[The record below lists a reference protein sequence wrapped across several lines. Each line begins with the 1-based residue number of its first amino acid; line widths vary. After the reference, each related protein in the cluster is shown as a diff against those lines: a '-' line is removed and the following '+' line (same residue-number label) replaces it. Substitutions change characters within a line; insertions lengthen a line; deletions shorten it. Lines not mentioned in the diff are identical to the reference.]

1 MEIVATGV
9 EVIGA
14 HGPLLAPTSLRVA
27 DGQTLLVT
35 GEAGTG
41 KTALALALSGRLKP
55 SAGSVRLDG
64 SADADVLRRTVAVV
78 DAPQITEPDEALQVR
93 DVVAE
98 GLSLAG
104 RRSTRRKVRDWLAER
119 ELPGDV
125 RFENLP
131 AHQRTRLLIDLACES
146 RTTRALVLDCPDR
159 HGHDPQHWYSPATA
173 RAADGMAVIV
183 LCSTHSAD
191 ELGAPAVRIGA
202 NDTESEGTEKS
213 DDTQNPGKTRKSTS
227 VR

>member
-14 HGPLLAPTSLRVA
+14 HGPLLAPTSLRVT

-55 SAGSVRLDG
+55 SSGSVRLDG
-64 SADADVLRRTVAVV
+64 SASTNALRRAVSVV
-78 DAPQITEPDEALQVR
+78 DAPQITEPDDALQVR

-98 GLSLAG
+98 GLSLAQ
-104 RRSTRRKVRDWLAER
+104 RRSTRRRVRDWLAER

-125 RFENLP
+125 RFENLT

-159 HGHDPQHWYSPATA
+159 HGHDPRPWYSAATA
-173 RAADGMAVIV
+173 RAERGMAVVV
-183 LCSTHSAD
+183 LCSTHSAA

-202 NDTESEGTEKS
+202 
-213 DDTQNPGKTRKSTS
+213 DDTQKSTS
-227 VR
+227 AG

>member
-27 DGQTLLVT
+27 DGQVRLVT

-64 SADADVLRRTVAVV
+64 SADPDKLRRAVAVV
-78 DAPQITEPDEALQVR
+78 DAPQITEPDDALQVR

-104 RRSTRRKVRDWLAER
+104 RGSTRRKVRGWLDER

-125 RFENLP
+125 RFDNLT
-131 AHQRTRLLIDLACES
+131 AHQRTRLLVDLACES

-159 HGHDPQHWYSPATA
+159 HGDDPQLWYSQATA
-173 RAADGMAVIV
+173 RAEGGMAVVV

-191 ELGAPAVRIGA
+191 KLGVPSVRIGA
-202 NDTESEGTEKS
+202 
-213 DDTQNPGKTRKSTS
+213 DDTQKSTS
-227 VR
+227 AG

>member
-9 EVIGA
+9 EVVGA
-14 HGPLLAPTSLRVA
+14 HGPLLAPTSLRVT

-55 SAGSVRLDG
+55 SSGSVRLDG
-64 SADADVLRRTVAVV
+64 SASADALRRAVAVV
-78 DAPQITEPDEALQVR
+78 DAPQITEPDDALQVTN
-93 DVVAE
+93 VVAE
-98 GLSLAG
+98 GLSLAR
-104 RRSTRRKVRDWLAER
+104 RRSTRRRVRDWLAER

-125 RFENLP
+125 RFENLT

-146 RTTRALVLDCPDR
+146 RTARALVLDCPDR
-159 HGHDPQHWYSPATA
+159 HGHDPQHWYAAATA
-173 RAADGMAVIV
+173 RAEAGMAVVV

-191 ELGAPAVRIGA
+191 KLGAPAVRIGA
-202 NDTESEGTEKS
+202 DE
-213 DDTQNPGKTRKSTS
+213 TQKSTS
-227 VR
+227 AG

>member
-14 HGPLLAPTSLRVA
+14 HGPLLAPTSLRVS
-27 DGQTLLVT
+27 DGQALLVT
-35 GEAGTG
+35 GDAGTG
-41 KTALALALSGRLKP
+41 RTALALALSGRLKP

-64 SADADVLRRTVAVV
+64 SADPDRLRRTVAVV
-78 DAPQITEPDEALQVR
+78 DAPQITEPDDALQVR

-104 RRSTRRKVRDWLAER
+104 RSSTRRRVRAWLAER
-119 ELPGDV
+119 ELPADV
-125 RFENLP
+125 RFENLA

-159 HGHDPQHWYSPATA
+159 HGDDPQHWYSQATA
-173 RAADGMAVIV
+173 RAAAGMAVV
-183 LCSTHSAD
+183 ALCSTHSAEKLD
-191 ELGAPAVRIGA
+191 VPAVRISA
-202 NDTESEGTEKS
+202 
-213 DDTQNPGKTRKSTS
+213 DDTDKSTS
-227 VR
+227 AG